1 MRIIKYPEHF
11 CDDSRPYWALLVCF
25 LVANVLLIYTL
36 YNRQPERY
44 RRISRWLSIEAKALP
59 SLPKAHA
66 ATAAAGQGGMMGTAR
81 EWLGSTHYAQE
92 PRVDIWGMTLGN
104 AASNLARRGD
114 LGTGRNGIAVLAIAR
129 RSVPYLSGI
138 RTGDVIV
145 SLNRIPT
152 YTLHNFED
160 AVRNVDT
167 SQGIL
172 LDVYRHGRFSY
183 MTLETQNARGW

>member
-1 MRIIKYPEHF
+1 
-11 CDDSRPYWALLVCF
+11 
-25 LVANVLLIYTL
+25 
-36 YNRQPERY
+36 
-44 RRISRWLSIEAKALP
+44 
-59 SLPKAHA
+59 
-66 ATAAAGQGGMMGTAR
+66 MGTAR
-81 EWLGSTHYAQE
+81 EWLGTAPHAQE